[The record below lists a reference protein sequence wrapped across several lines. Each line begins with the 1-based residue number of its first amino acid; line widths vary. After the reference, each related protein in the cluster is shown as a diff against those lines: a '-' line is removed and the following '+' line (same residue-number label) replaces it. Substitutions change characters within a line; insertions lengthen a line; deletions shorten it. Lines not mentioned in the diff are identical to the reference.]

1 MNRERHAGE
10 GLAGKPGRGGLYI
23 LDRCGIRAKEIM
35 IERAC
40 ESVGID
46 LGTTFSSMAYLDG
59 KLIPQMVIDTSGK
72 SVVPSV
78 ILFDDDEILVGDMA
92 LEQSVLSP
100 EWVVQFIKVHMGED
114 WRKEFRG
121 HTYTPESL
129 SAIILGHLVK
139 EAEKQNFG
147 AIRSA
152 VITVPAYFNEKR
164 RRATQQAGEIA
175 GLKVI
180 GTLNEPMAATLAY
193 GLHQQER
200 EQNVVVYDLGGGTFD
215 VTVVKISPR
224 EIVELA
230 TSGDRQLGG
239 KDWDQ
244 TLIDLVAAE
253 FQQAHGLDPRQF
265 PDSHQNLLLAS
276 EKAKRQLSV
285 RERAKISCLAGNK
298 QHQTEITR
306 HQFEALTLGL
316 LESTKLT
323 TEIAMEEAGLTWSQ
337 IDRVLLVGGST
348 LMPAV
353 HSMLE
358 QVSGKKPEFGV
369 NPVIAVALGAAVY
382 AYTLEADLGL
392 TLVERPRTGITFVTA
407 HGVGLRV
414 RDESGRNWKNSVLI
428 PKNSQVPAIG
438 TRRYVCAEEINEQ
451 TVIRIEVTQGDSEDV
466 NLVEVLGKATI
477 EGFPRNEP
485 AGQPV
490 DVNLEFD
497 KQGRLHMKAIFANT
511 GQEVRMSL
519 DVVGGLCEADV
530 IHQHTHLK
538 KVGFLAER

>member
-1 MNRERHAGE
+1 
-10 GLAGKPGRGGLYI
+10 
-23 LDRCGIRAKEIM
+23 M

-46 LGTTFSSMAYLDG
+46 LGTTFSSMAYLDA
-59 KLIPQMVIDTSGK
+59 KLIPQMVIDSSGK

-78 ILFDDDEILVGDMA
+78 ILFEDDEILVGDMA
-92 LEQSVLSP
+92 LEQSILLP
-100 EWVVQFIKVHMGED
+100 ERVVQFIKVHMGED

-139 EAEKQNFG
+139 EAEQQNFG
-147 AIRSA
+147 PVRSA

-215 VTVVKISPR
+215 VTIVKITPR

-230 TSGDRQLGG
+230 TSGNRQLGG

-244 TLIDLVAAE
+244 ALIDVVADE
-253 FQQAHGLDPRQF
+253 FQKVHGLDPRRF
-265 PDSHQNLLLAS
+265 PDSLQSLLLAS

-285 RERAKISCLAGNK
+285 RERSKINCIAGTK
-298 QHQTEITR
+298 QHQMEITR
-306 HQFEALTLGL
+306 AQFEGLTVDL
-316 LESTKLT
+316 LESTKIT
-323 TEIAMEEAGLTWSQ
+323 TEIALEESGLTWSQ

-358 QVSGKKPEFGV
+358 RASGKKPEFGV

-382 AYTLEADLGL
+382 AYTLESDLGL
-392 TLVERPRTGITFVTA
+392 TLVERPRTEVSFVTA

-414 RDESGRNWKNSVLI
+414 RDETGKAWKNSVLI
-428 PKNSQVPAIG
+428 PKNSSVPAAG
-438 TRRYVCAEEINEQ
+438 TRRYVCAEAINEQ
-451 TVIRIEVTQGDSEDV
+451 TVVRIEVTQGDSEDIE
-466 NLVEVLGKATI
+466 LVEVLGQACI
-477 EGFPRNEP
+477 EGFPRREP

-497 KQGRLHMKAIFANT
+497 KQGRLHMKAIYANT

-519 DVVGGLCEADV
+519 EVEGGLCEEDV
-530 IHQHTHLK
+530 IQQHTHLR
-538 KVGFLAER
+538 KVGFLSEGR

>member
-1 MNRERHAGE
+1 
-10 GLAGKPGRGGLYI
+10 
-23 LDRCGIRAKEIM
+23 M

-46 LGTTFSSMAYLDG
+46 LGTTFSSMAYLDS
-59 KLIPQMVIDTSGK
+59 KLIPQMVIDSSGK

-78 ILFDDDEILVGDMA
+78 ILFDDKEILVGDMA
-92 LEQSVLSP
+92 LEQSALLP
-100 EWVVQFIKVHMGED
+100 DRVVQFIKVHMGED
-114 WRKEFRG
+114 WRKEFQG
-121 HTYTPESL
+121 HVYTPESL
-129 SAIILGHLVK
+129 SAIILAHLVK
-139 EAEKQNFG
+139 EAEQQNFG
-147 AIRSA
+147 PVRSA

-180 GTLNEPMAATLAY
+180 GTLNEPMSATLAY

-224 EIVELA
+224 EIVEMA
-230 TSGDRQLGG
+230 TSGNRQLGG

-244 TLIDLVAAE
+244 ALIDLMADE
-253 FQQAHGLDPRQF
+253 FKKVHGLDPRDF
-265 PDSHQNLLLAS
+265 PDSFQNLLLAS
-276 EKAKRQLSV
+276 EKTKRQLSV
-285 RERAKISCLAGNK
+285 RERAKISCVAGNK
-298 QHQTEITR
+298 QHQIEITR
-306 HQFEALTLGL
+306 ADFEGLTLDL

-323 TEIAMEEAGLTWSQ
+323 TEIALEESGLTWSQ

-358 QVSGKKPEFGV
+358 RVSGKKPEFGV

-382 AYTLEADLGL
+382 AYTLESDLGL
-392 TLVERPRTGITFVTA
+392 TLIERPRTEVAFVTA

-414 RDESGRNWKNSVLI
+414 RDGSGAKWKNSVLI
-428 PKNSQVPAIG
+428 PKNSRVPATG
-438 TRRYVCAEEINEQ
+438 TKRYVCAEEINED
-451 TVIRIEVTQGDSEDV
+451 TIIRIEVTQGDSEDV
-466 NLVEVLGKATI
+466 ELVEVLGQASI

-490 DVNLEFD
+490 DVNLDFD
-497 KQGRLHMKAIFANT
+497 RQGRLHMKAIFANT
-511 GQEVRMSL
+511 GQEVRISL
-519 DVVGGLCEADV
+519 DVEGGLCEEDV
-530 IHQHTHLK
+530 KLQHKHLH
-538 KVGFLAER
+538 KVGFLSER

>member
-1 MNRERHAGE
+1 
-10 GLAGKPGRGGLYI
+10 
-23 LDRCGIRAKEIM
+23 M

-59 KLIPQMVIDTSGK
+59 KLIPQMVIDSSGK

-78 ILFDDDEILVGDMA
+78 ILFDDNEILVGDMA
-92 LEQSVLSP
+92 LEQSALLP
-100 EWVVQFIKVHMGED
+100 DRVVQFIKVHMGED
-114 WRKEFRG
+114 WRREFQG
-121 HTYTPESL
+121 HVYTPESL
-129 SAIILGHLVK
+129 SAIILAHLVK
-139 EAEKQNFG
+139 EAEQQNFG
-147 AIRSA
+147 PVRSA

-215 VTVVKISPR
+215 VTVVRISPR

-230 TSGDRQLGG
+230 TSGNRQLGG

-244 TLIDLVAAE
+244 ALIDRVADE
-253 FQQAHGLDPRQF
+253 FQKTHGLDPRQF
-265 PDSHQNLLLAS
+265 PDSFQNLLLAS

-285 RERAKISCLAGNK
+285 KKNAKISCLAGSK
-298 QHQTEITR
+298 QHQVDISR
-306 HQFEALTLGL
+306 PQFEGLTLDL

-323 TEIAMEEAGLTWSQ
+323 TEIALEESGLTWSQ

-348 LMPAV
+348 HMPAV
-353 HSMLE
+353 HAMLE
-358 QVSGKKPEFGV
+358 RVSGKKPEFGV

-414 RDESGRNWKNSVLI
+414 RDDSGKGWKNSVLI
-428 PKNSQVPAIG
+428 PKNSQVPATA
-438 TRRYVCAEEINEQ
+438 TRRFVCAEEINQ
-451 TVIRIEVTQGDSEDV
+451 HTVIQIEVTQGDSEDV
-466 NLVEVLGKATI
+466 DLVEVLGQASI

-497 KQGRLHMKAIFANT
+497 KQGRLHMKAIYANT
-511 GQEVRMSL
+511 GHEVQMSL
-519 DVVGGLCEADV
+519 EVTGGLCEEEV
-530 IHQHTHLK
+530 IQQHTHLK
-538 KVGFLAER
+538 KVGFLSER

>member
-1 MNRERHAGE
+1 MAVD
-10 GLAGKPGRGGLYI
+10 LI
-23 LDRCGIRAKEIM
+23 DRVVKDVM
-35 IERAC
+35 FERAC

-72 SVVPSV
+72 SVIPSV
-78 ILFDDDEILVGDMA
+78 ILFDDDEILVGDVA
-92 LEQSVLSP
+92 LEQSVLMP
-100 EWVVQFIKVHMGED
+100 ERVVQFIKVHMGED
-114 WRKEFRG
+114 WRKDFLG
-121 HTYTPESL
+121 HVYTPESL

-139 EAEKQNFG
+139 EAEKQGFG
-147 AIRSA
+147 RVRSA

-175 GLKVI
+175 GLNVI
-180 GTLNEPMAATLAY
+180 GTLNEPMSATLAY
-193 GLHQQER
+193 GLHQQQR

-215 VTVVKISPR
+215 VTIVKISPS

-230 TSGDRQLGG
+230 TSGNRQLGG

-244 TLIDLVAAE
+244 ALIDLVAHE
-253 FQQAHGLDPRQF
+253 FQKAHSVDPRRF
-265 PDSHQNLLLAS
+265 PDSYQNLVLAC

-285 RERAKISCLAGNK
+285 RERTKINCLAENR
-298 QHQTEITR
+298 QHQIEVTR
-306 HQFEALTLGL
+306 SQFQGLTLDL

-323 TEIAMEEAGLTWSQ
+323 TEIALEEAGLTWSK

-358 QVSGKKPEFGV
+358 HVSGKKPEFGV

-382 AYTLEADLGL
+382 AYTLESDLGL
-392 TLVERPRTGITFVTA
+392 ALVELPRPGIKFVTA

-414 RDESGRNWKNSVLI
+414 RDGNGANWKNAVLI
-428 PKNSQVPAIG
+428 PKNSQVPANAS
-438 TRRYVCAEEINEQ
+438 RRFVCAEEIDEH
-451 TVIRIEVTQGDSEDV
+451 TVIRIQVTQGDSEDV
-466 NLVEVLGKATI
+466 ELVEVLGEASI
-477 EGFPRNEP
+477 EGFPRSEA

-497 KQGRLHMKAIFANT
+497 KQGRLQMSAVYANT

-519 DVVGGLCEADV
+519 EVVDGLCEEDV
-530 IHQHTHLK
+530 KLQHTHLK
-538 KVGFLAER
+538 KVGFLSR